1 MKPNIGSPDKLNEDM
16 EKLKQISSDDYLRI
30 KEIEKTTRH
39 DIKAVE
45 YFIKEKLADMGY
57 DPTVKECV
65 HFLCTSEDINN
76 LSYSLM
82 LKDFN
87 NRIYVEQ
94 TRTLI
99 LQLKTI
105 ALKYKDLPMLSRT
118 HGQPATPTT
127 LGKEL
132 ANFTY
137 RLWTIH
143 LKLKNQN
150 FNGKMNG
157 AVGNYN
163 AHYIINESVDWLNHS
178 RKFIENDLG
187 LNFNYYT
194 TQIEPHDSL
203 VEYFSL
209 VAQFNT
215 IAIGMSQ
222 DLWHYISLDY
232 FKQKVNKGEVGSSIM
247 PHKINPI
254 DFENAEG
261 NLGIANSL
269 FDFFNRK
276 LPISRFQ
283 RDLSDSTVLRNIGV
297 GMGHSILAYRSILKG
312 LDRLEVNADVITGS
326 LDYHWE
332 VLAEPIQQ
340 LLRYKGH
347 ENAYEELKEFT
358 RGKLIT
364 KSDLQKFINGLDIDD
379 DSKNK
384 LVNLSP
390 DRYIGIASVLV
401 DKLNDFIQE

>member
-1 MKPNIGSPDKLNEDM
+1 MKPNIDSKDKFTEALQ
-16 EKLKQISSDDYLRI
+16 KLMNLSDDDYARI

-45 YFIKEKLADMGY
+45 YFIKEKLADIGY
-57 DPTVKECV
+57 DSTVKECV

-82 LKDFN
+82 VKDFN
-87 NRIYVEQ
+87 DGIYTEQ
-94 TRTLI
+94 TKAVI
-99 LQLKTI
+99 FKLKEM
-105 ALKYKDLPMLSRT
+105 AFKYKDIPMISRT

-137 RLWTIH
+137 RLWVIH
-143 LKLKNQN
+143 EKIKKQR

-163 AHYIINESVDWLNHS
+163 AHYIIDESVDWLNNS
-178 RKFIENDLG
+178 KAFIESYLG
-187 LNFNYYT
+187 LDFNYYT

-203 VEYFSL
+203 IDYFSH
-209 VAQFNT
+209 VTQFNT
-215 IAIGMSQ
+215 IAIGMCQ
-222 DLWHYISLDY
+222 DMWQYISRDY

-247 PHKINPI
+247 PHKVNPI

-269 FDFFNRK
+269 LEFFNRK

-297 GMGHSILAYRSILKG
+297 SMGHSILSYRSILKG
-312 LDRLEVNADVITGS
+312 LERLEINEHKIESD
-326 LDYHWE
+326 LDNHWE
-332 VLAEPIQQ
+332 ILAEPIQQ

-358 RGKLIT
+358 RGKLID
-364 KSDLQKFINGLDIDD
+364 KQELQTFIQNLSIDEE
-379 DSKNK
+379 SKNK
-384 LVNLSP
+384 LIKLSP
-390 DRYIGIASVLV
+390 ANYTGIATDLV
-401 DKLNDFIQE
+401 DKLDDFIKE